1 MKGTKAATRY
11 AKSLLELAIEN
22 NKIEA
27 VSNNLRA
34 FSAAYNDTKDFQ
46 VFLDSP
52 VINAEKKNDIFKM
65 LFGNFDSL
73 TISFIQLI
81 TKNGREGFLPAIA
94 DAFDQQ
100 LKAHLGIVPMTLI
113 SAGALDATTKT
124 AIVEKV
130 QATVKGKLEVDEK
143 IDTSLIGGFV
153 IRMGDNRI
161 DASISNQ
168 LNNLKQRLTR

>member
-11 AKSLLELAIEN
+11 AKALLELAVEN
-22 NKIEA
+22 KKSEA
-27 VSNNLRA
+27 ISNDMRA
-34 FSAAYNDTKDFQ
+34 FSSAYNDTKDFQ

-52 VINAEKKNDIFKM
+52 VINAEKKNEIFNK

-94 DAFDQQ
+94 ASFDLQ
-100 LKAHLGIVPMTLI
+100 LKAHLGIVPVTLI
-113 SAGALDATTKT
+113 SAGTLDAATKT
-124 AIVEKV
+124 AIVDKV
-130 QATVKGKLEVDEK
+130 QATVNGKLEIDEK